1 MDKTLLIK
9 TNKWFKTVLVWGLYR
24 VIYNIY
30 MVIVGLIGI
39 AILHVTIPSL
49 YILVGLLFN
58 VLYTFLAPIDLLIK
72 NITAKD
78 KSIIIF
84 STYCVFCTLIVI
96 GVPVLGVVLL

>member
-9 TNKWFKTVLVWGLYR
+9 TNKWFKTVLVWELYR

-58 VLYTFLAPIDLLIK
+58 ILYTFLAPIDLLIK
-72 NITAKD
+72 NRTAKD